1 MGWQMLVVDKNNDKR
16 FSMDELNEFFDVS
29 RIGFWKAEID
39 DGKIVQMY
47 IDANMQSLIGLPD
60 GLSNKECYSFFM
72 EHIHPDDRYMISD
85 YDRVMLDKDMVV
97 EYRYNHPTS
106 GQIRIRCRCK
116 KIGNKQ
122 NPVTIIG
129 YEQEISSIVQL
140 GSGTQREDE
149 LLKQTR
155 DLEQRQI
162 KTDDY
167 YKNLLD
173 IMHCGV
179 VSYTVPGH
187 HLLHMNKEA
196 LRVFGA
202 QNLEAAQEIMA
213 DVLRKAVYHDPSV
226 PGKLKGLHSENET
239 VDYECIM
246 ENLDGLKTSVLARTE
261 SFLSPL
267 NERCLVTT
275 FLDVSENTALRNEK
289 NILDALCADFTSV
302 YMCDLMK
309 DSVAPVYCTKDS
321 DDCWN
326 EDIAGKDIYSFALR
340 TQFIYDHMLVKE
352 SATDFMEKMNADY
365 LMDYLSEHRRFA
377 YHVRIKPNPYGRE
390 NYEVQVVRLNSKEGF
405 KVILGFHYID
415 DVIREE
421 ERRKIELENALESSN
436 RKNEVIGA
444 ISKLYWQIFSV
455 DLKTDTYKEVFTN
468 GRFNMDNPK
477 YVGTA
482 HEDFLRVMYE
492 FVDDAYKAQME
503 EFLNHSTLP
512 QRLADVDTVSMEY
525 QAKSGVWSSA
535 RYIVQT
541 KDSDGRVAK
550 VLFVVQQIDEQKRRE
565 LDYQKKLE
573 KIAETARLANESKTN
588 FLRRMSHD
596 IRTPLNGIIGL
607 IKIDEKHY
615 DDMELVKENH
625 KKMTTSANYLLS
637 LINDVL
643 QMSKLE
649 DGKTILSHEVMDL
662 VDLTRDIV
670 YIIIGRAVEA
680 GIEWDYEKD
689 KSIIPYRYIYG
700 SPLHIRQIF
709 LNIYGNCIKY
719 NRLGGKITT
728 IVDTIDEKD
737 GICTY
742 RWTIS
747 DTGIGMSE
755 EFLKNIF
762 NPFAQERNDVCSTYQ
777 GIGLGMSIVKGLLDQ
792 MGGKIEITSEVGVG
806 STFVITIPFEIAD
819 APEKVI
825 ESGNDIGDDIKGL
838 NLMLVEDNELNIEI
852 AQMLLE
858 DEGAKLTI
866 VNNGKE
872 AVDMFETSKVG
883 TFDAILMDMM
893 MPVMDGL
900 TATRYI
906 RALEREDA
914 QTIPIIAMTANA
926 FKEDVERCLDAGMN
940 GHIAKPIEIGRV
952 KSELKKYCRR

>member
-1 MGWQMLVVDKNNDKR
+1 MDRKIYIIDKNDDKR
-16 FSMDELNEFFDVS
+16 FTLDDLKEFFDLS
-29 RIGFWKAEID
+29 RIGFWKIEID
-39 DGKIVQMY
+39 NDNNIQMY
-47 IDANMQSLIGLPD
+47 ADSNMQSLIGLPD
-60 GLSNKECYSFFM
+60 GLSAEESYSFYM
-72 EHIHPDDRYMISD
+72 EHIHPDDRYMIFGHETI
-85 YDRVMLDKDMVV
+85 MPDKDVVV
-97 EYRYNHPTS
+97 EYRYNHPTL
-106 GQIRIRCRCK
+106 GQIRIRSRCK
-116 KIGNKQ
+116 KIGSKQ
-122 NPVTIIG
+122 NCVTIIG
-129 YEQEISSIVQL
+129 YGQEISSIVQL

-167 YKNLLD
+167 YRNLLD
-173 IMHCGV
+173 MMHCGV
-179 VSYTVPGH
+179 VSYTIPEH
-187 HLLHMNKEA
+187 HLLHMNAEA
-196 LRVFGA
+196 LRIFGA
-202 QNLEAAQEIMA
+202 TDLESAQKIMG
-213 DVLRKAVYHDPSV
+213 DVLRKANYIDPSI
-226 PGKLKGLHSENET
+226 PGKLKSLYCENEI
-239 VDYECIM
+239 VDYECIIT
-246 ENLDGLKTSVLARTE
+246 NLDGLKTSVLARTE
-261 SFLSPL
+261 SFLSPQG
-267 NERCLVTT
+267 ERCLVTT
-275 FLDVSENTALRNEK
+275 ILDVSENTALKNEK

-302 YMCDLMK
+302 YICDLMT
-309 DSVAPVYCTKDS
+309 DTIVPVYLT
-321 DDCWN
+321 DDTDKYAY
-326 EDIAGKDIYSFALR
+326 EEKFGEYSYSFSSR

-352 SATDFMEKMNADY
+352 SAQDFMEKMNADY
-365 LMDYLSEHRRFA
+365 LMEYLNKHRRFA
-377 YHVRIKPNPYGRE
+377 YHVRIKPNKYGRE
-390 NYEVQVVRLNSKEGF
+390 NYEVQVVRLDSKEGF

-421 ERRKIELENALESSN
+421 ERRKVELENALASSN

-482 HEDFLRVMYE
+482 HEDFLSIMYE
-492 FVDDAYKAQME
+492 YVDDSYKSQME
-503 EFLNHSTLP
+503 EFLNHTTLP
-512 QRLADVDTVSMEY
+512 QRLAIVDTVSIEY
-525 QAKSGVWSSA
+525 QAKSGFWSSA

-541 KDSDGRVAK
+541 KDSDGQVAK
-550 VLFVVQQIDEQKRRE
+550 VLFVVQQIDEQKRKE

-573 KIAETARLANESKTN
+573 KIAEEARLANESKTN

-615 DDMELVKENH
+615 DDMDLVRENH
-625 KKMTTSANYLLS
+625 QKMNTSANYLLS

-649 DGKTILSHEVMDL
+649 DGKIILSHEVIDL

-689 KSIIPYRYIYG
+689 KSVIPYRYIYG
-700 SPLHIRQIF
+700 SPLHLRQIF

-719 NRLGGKITT
+719 NRHGGKITT
-728 IVDTIDEKD
+728 IVDTLDEKD

-742 RWTIS
+742 RWIIS
-747 DTGIGMSE
+747 DTGIGMSKD
-755 EFLKNIF
+755 FLKNIF
-762 NPFAQERNDVCSTYQ
+762 TPFAQERNDVCSTYQ

-792 MGGKIEITSEVGVG
+792 MGGSIEVTSEEGVG

-825 ESGNDIGDDIKGL
+825 EPDIDISDDIKGL
-838 NLMLVEDNELNIEI
+838 HLMLVEDNELNVEI

-858 DEGAKLTI
+858 DEGARLTI

-872 AVDMFETSKVG
+872 AVDMFETSKPG

-900 TATRYI
+900 TATKSI
-906 RALEREDA
+906 RASEREDA
-914 QTIPIIAMTANA
+914 KTIPIIAMTANA
-926 FKEDVERCLDAGMN
+926 FKEDVERCLEAGMN
-940 GHIAKPIEIGRV
+940 GHIAKPIEIGKV
-952 KSELKKYCRR
+952 KLELGKFCRR